1 MKNMK
6 DIGFSRY
13 CITEDGR
20 VYSLITNKFLAET
33 LMSSGYKKSHTK
45 NDLDEWKNLSIHRA
59 VAMMYVDNPDN
70 KPFVNHID
78 ENKLNNHY
86 TNLEW
91 VTDAENKQYWHNNN
105 PENIHLLKNILNS
118 LKKKLYLTVLPN

>member
-1 MKNMK
+1 
-6 DIGFSRY
+6 
-13 CITEDGR
+13 
-20 VYSLITNKFLAET
+20 
-33 LMSSGYKKSHTK
+33 MSSGYKKSHTK

-91 VTDAENKQYWHNNN
+91 VTASENSLHSR
-105 PENIHLLKNILNS
+105 LLKLQPLKFGDNATNRKLNS
-118 LKKKLYLTVLPN
+118 EIVKEIRESTEKGNLLALKYNISKATISHIKNNKTWFTKLN